1 MRSAGTAAA
10 LLAAL
15 ALPLA
20 ACAPSDEASFTRGAP
35 GGPISGPG
43 PTALPDILRFQ
54 ATTAEGKPFDTG
66 TLEGRPVLLWF
77 YRTDCANCSAQAM
90 EAALHR
96 DMHPDQ
102 IHVLGVAEPT
112 PAAAL
117 RDFIS
122 DSSASN
128 FPHVVDEHHHL
139 RERLR
144 PKAPTPTSSS
154 TGGARPSSVP
164 TIPISRPSSAR
175 STPSPPLHSH
185 TRTRLGL
192 RQAGLR

>member
-43 PTALPDILRFQ
+43 PTALPDILHFQ

-117 RDFIS
+117 RDFVS

-128 FPHVVDEHHHL
+128 FPHVVDEHRYLHERFKAEGTNTYALIDRWGKTVLSAHNPDL
-139 RERLR
+139 KTLEREIDAI
-144 PKAPTPTSSS
+144 APAP
-154 TGGARPSSVP
+154 
-164 TIPISRPSSAR
+164 
-175 STPSPPLHSH
+175 
-185 TRTRLGL
+185 
-192 RQAGLR
+192 